1 MAVPTRTGL
10 VAISW
15 VLWLVLVGMF
25 VSADVPQTP
34 PGAIQPPSDRGRP
47 IRSKLPAVISG
58 NDLGFR
64 VESTRNGIPVG
75 QFVIRINGQWVD
87 AQVGTNGVVAAAAK

>member
-1 MAVPTRTGL
+1 MAVPTRTGM

-15 VLWLVLVGMF
+15 VLWLILVGMF
-25 VSADVPQTP
+25 VSAEVPQTP
-34 PGAIQPPSDRGRP
+34 PAAIQPPADQGRTNRKKSP
-47 IRSKLPAVISG
+47 TVIAG

-64 VESTRNGIPVG
+64 VESTRNGVPVG

-87 AQVGTNGVVAAAAK
+87 AQLGTDGVVPTGAK